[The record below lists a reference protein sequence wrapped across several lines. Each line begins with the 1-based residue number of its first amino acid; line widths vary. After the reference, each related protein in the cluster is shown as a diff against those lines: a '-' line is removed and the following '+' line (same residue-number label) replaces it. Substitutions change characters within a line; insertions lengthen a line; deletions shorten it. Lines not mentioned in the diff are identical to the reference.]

1 MMMLRRLCAMSFA
14 CLALTACGQG
24 TDTTEPSAADGGAYP
39 VRLPNCGETVT
50 VEKKPERIVS
60 LNQSSTEI
68 LLSLGLEGRMVGTG
82 TWTDPVLPS
91 LEAANAK
98 VPRLADNYPSF
109 ESVLSKEPDLVT
121 ASFTSTLAQG
131 GVAPRDRFE
140 KLGVPTYL
148 TPTEC
153 EGKRATGGDGTRD
166 TPLTLDLLYREIT
179 ELARITEVP
188 AAGEKLV
195 AGLRAKV
202 SAAESG
208 AKAKDVTAMFWFA
221 NAESPYLAGCCGA
234 PGIIANTLG
243 IKNVFDDTK
252 DEWPQINWEVV
263 AQRNPT
269 VIFVGDLTRKSET
282 AETAAAKIAYLE
294 SNPVTREMDAVKNK
308 RYISITGAAM
318 NPSIRTVYGIEDAA
332 AGLHRLGLAG

>member
-1 MMMLRRLCAMSFA
+1 MLRRLTAISLAYFA
-14 CLALTACGQG
+14 LASCTSNTDQAGPSTA
-24 TDTTEPSAADGGAYP
+24 AAGGYP
-39 VRLPNCGETVT
+39 VELANCGETVT
-50 VEKKPERIVS
+50 VKEKPERIVS

-68 LLSLGLEGRMVGTG
+68 LLSLGLADRMVGTG

-91 LEAANAK
+91 LEAENAK

-109 ESVLSKEPDLVT
+109 EAVLGKEPDLVT
-121 ASFTSTLAQG
+121 ASFTNTLAQG
-131 GVAPRDRFE
+131 GVAPRDRFM

-166 TPLTLDLLYREIT
+166 TPLTLDLVYREVA
-179 ELARITEVP
+179 ELARLTDVP
-188 AAGEKLV
+188 AAGEKLI
-195 AGLRAKV
+195 ADLKAKV
-202 SAAESG
+202 TAAESG
-208 AKAKDVTAMFWFA
+208 AKAKNVSAMFWFA
-221 NAESPYLAGCCGA
+221 NSESPYLAGCCGS
-234 PGIIANTLG
+234 PGIIANALG
-243 IKNVFDDTK
+243 LKNVFDDTH

-308 RYISITGAAM
+308 RYIAITGAAM

-332 AGLHRLGLAG
+332 AGLRRLGLAG

>member
-1 MMMLRRLCAMSFA
+1 MMTLRRLGAMTIA
-14 CLALTACGQG
+14 CLVLAACGQNNAP
-24 TDTTEPSAADGGAYP
+24 TDPSTTGGGAYP
-39 VRLPNCGETVT
+39 IRLANCGETVA
-50 VEKKPERIVS
+50 VEKKPQRIVS

-68 LLSLGLEGRMVGTG
+68 LLSLGLADRMVGTG

-131 GVAPRDRFE
+131 GVAPRERFE

-166 TPLTLDLLYREIT
+166 TPLTLDLIYREIT
-179 ELARITEVP
+179 ELARLTDVP
-188 AAGEKLV
+188 AAGEKLIADLKGRV
-195 AGLRAKV
+195 GAT
-202 SAAESG
+202 ESG
-208 AKAKDVTAMFWFA
+208 AKAKDVSAMFWFA
-221 NAESPYLAGCCGA
+221 SAESPYLAGCCGA

-252 DEWPQINWEVV
+252 DEWPQINWEAV

-308 RYISITGAAM
+308 RYIAITGAAM

-332 AGLHRLGLAG
+332 DGLRRLGLAG